1 MKQLINKYENI
12 ISGQNLSYLRT
23 DLARQWIVAVFLL
36 PESYFCYPV
45 SPHSVLKFLIWSGQR
60 VFSSIFFFLLKIGSM
75 PLLILR
81 KGFFSFLLLFPLMQI
96 CTWPFSE
103 NTVSEQLLFCCP
115 SVLPCSEMH
124 MLGQVVTHCWE
135 RVAGEEGIV
144 LQFAII
150 FRSSICW
157 GISCILQL
165 LSTPR
170 VERRGRQSYLC
181 PQRRRPGQTK
191 LQLACSL
198 LQGLES
204 FTC

>member
-1 MKQLINKYENI
+1 M
-12 ISGQNLSYLRT
+12 SYLRT

-60 VFSSIFFFLLKIGSM
+60 VFSSIFFFFLLKIGSM

-81 KGFFSFLLLFPLMQI
+81 KGFLFFFAAFSTDVDLYMAFFWKYCERAAFILL
-96 CTWPFSE
+96 PFC
-103 NTVSEQLLFCCP
+103 VALLRNAYART
-115 SVLPCSEMH
+115 SL
-124 MLGQVVTHCWE
+124 TRCWE

-191 LQLACSL
+191 L
-198 LQGLES
+198 
-204 FTC
+204 

>member
-1 MKQLINKYENI
+1 MDC
-12 ISGQNLSYLRT
+12 GPLSVTRKL
-23 DLARQWIVAVFLL
+23 FLL
-36 PESYFCYPV
+36 PCFTSFCPQISDLV
-45 SPHSVLKFLIWSGQR
+45 WAKRFFPA
-60 VFSSIFFFLLKIGSM
+60 FFF
-75 PLLILR
+75 
-81 KGFFSFLLLFPLMQI
+81 FFCWRLVQCLCLFWERDSCSFLLLFPLMQI

-135 RVAGEEGIV
+135 RVAGEGIV

-165 LSTPR
+165 LRTQK

-191 LQLACSL
+191 L
-198 LQGLES
+198 
-204 FTC
+204 